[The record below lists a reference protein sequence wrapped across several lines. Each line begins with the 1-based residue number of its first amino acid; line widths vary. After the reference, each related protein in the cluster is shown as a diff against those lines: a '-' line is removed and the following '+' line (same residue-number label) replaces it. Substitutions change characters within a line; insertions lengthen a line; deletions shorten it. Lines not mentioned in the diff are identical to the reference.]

1 MSILIYQKIDDL
13 RIHLTELLIA
23 WWWSSEVL
31 NQSDNF
37 IFKLFQFSYA
47 KTLTQYYKLPNNL
60 GQQQMRDC
68 LIKMGIDDIPIAI
81 ASKRLMSSILTLDKY
96 NHVILKDLVNNI
108 R

>member
-1 MSILIYQKIDDL
+1 
-13 RIHLTELLIA
+13 
-23 WWWSSEVL
+23 
-31 NQSDNF
+31 
-37 IFKLFQFSYA
+37 
-47 KTLTQYYKLPNNL
+47 
-60 GQQQMRDC
+60 MRDC